1 MRSRAA
7 PAGVLFKVD
16 LEVLRRWVQT
26 VDRCQKLQ
34 QILDAEYGQPEWENM
49 PAHRSLDRAMG
60 VLLRL
65 AAELGFTPASRPKL
79 RVEPVPADGCRQPV
93 GRTAPVA
100 RRQVGR
106 RGAVNTVAA
115 SLTQSGPF
123 L

>member
-79 RVEPVPADGCRQPV
+79 RVEPVPPMDADNPWAALRLLPG
-93 GRTAPVA
+93 GRLADEAP
-100 RRQVGR
+100 
-106 RGAVNTVAA
+106 
-115 SLTQSGPF
+115 
-123 L
+123 